1 MNKILAVVTLVVSLV
16 VSLNANSVLGPI
28 PIYLN
33 TEYRTESPVIGSIA
47 STIKLDKADI
57 EATGANSFVELLA
70 TIPSVG
76 FVYPQGNVAAL
87 FLRGTNSEHTLVL
100 IDGVKVHDVSSTNGA
115 AGNALEAIP
124 LAQIERIEIVK
135 GPYSSLYGSGAIGG
149 IIQIFTKKGSGYNN
163 IGVSIGSNNSKKINF
178 SSSSKGDKGF
188 INFNLSKY
196 QTNGISA
203 RVDNTEKDET
213 DNQSVGFK
221 IAYNL
226 SAKTDFIIDF
236 LSAKANTEYD
246 DCFNSNNCL
255 SVKNLDKFTLKINQK
270 IQDNWSASLN
280 FSEINQDRDDAGYKP
295 EYKTKDISLLN
306 AINLSNALLNIG
318 FSKVDDTTNSNFS
331 TEKSLSSKDIFAQWQ
346 KNIANFD
353 VNTGVRFINHSDFG
367 KETVYNIGIAKQL
380 NNGVKLTG
388 SYGTAFRSPTIY
400 EVNFA
405 LTTNLQPE
413 SSKNTE
419 IGIEKQH
426 DWGLSSIKFYKNN
439 IKNLIT
445 YSDPNNDS
453 NAPAYEQ
460 SDDFYF
466 NEDKLNIKGIELGI
480 STKIKNY
487 DINFSHNYVNS
498 KLNNAN
504 TQSARRAKNTS
515 DLSISKAYNKFNLR
529 LQVVKKSSTIDN
541 DGSNLSGYTLVNLS
555 SNYNYNNKTKIF
567 LNINNAFNKNYT
579 LAKGYNQLGRTVNL
593 GLNYKF

>member
-33 TEYRTESPVIGSIA
+33 TEYRTESPVIGSIG
-47 STIKLDKADI
+47 STIKLDRADI

-203 RVDNTEKDET
+203 RTDNTEKDET

-226 SAKTDFIIDF
+226 SAKIDFIIDF

-246 DCFNSNNCL
+246 DCFSSNNCL
-255 SVKNLDKFTLKINQK
+255 SVKNLDKFSLKINQK

-280 FSEINQDRDDAGYKP
+280 FSEINQDRDEAGYKP

-405 LTTNLQPE
+405 LTTNLQAE

-426 DWGLSSIKFYKNN
+426 NWGLSSIKFYKNN

-466 NEDKLNIKGIELGI
+466 NEDKLNIKGIELGV

-515 DLSISKAYNKFNLR
+515 DLSISKAYNKFDLR